1 MRKIP
6 TIFERDWNGDRSR
19 VLDIVHPGCE
29 WVLAGEGVATQKLD
43 GTCCLV
49 RDGKL
54 FKRRE
59 IKPGGILPPDFELAD
74 SDDETGRT
82 VGWVPV
88 GSGPED
94 KWHRAAA
101 VFSCRCGSLA
111 DGTYE
116 LIGPN
121 IQGNP
126 ERSVMHQ
133 FVNHR
138 SEGLLWGVPIHQ
150 HQRNFDGIRA
160 LLSGADI
167 EGLVFHHPDGRMAK
181 IKLRD
186 FGFRRGGQ

>member
-6 TIFERDWNGDRSR
+6 TIFERDWHGDRSR
-19 VLDIVHPGCE
+19 VLDIIHPGCE
-29 WVLAGEGVATQKLD
+29 WVLAGEGVATRKLD

-54 FKRRE
+54 FRRRE

-94 KWHRAAA
+94 KWHREA
-101 VFSCRCGSLA
+101 FSCLGPPV

-126 ERSVMHQ
+126 ERSATHQ
-133 FVNHR
+133 LVNHR
-138 SEGLLWGVPIHQ
+138 SDRLLWGVPIHQ
-150 HQRNFDGIRA
+150 DQRDFDSIRA
-160 LLSGADI
+160 LLSSVDI

-186 FGFRRGGQ
+186 FGFRRGSQ